1 VDELSTLRVA
11 GEHDLRVGASGCGL

>member
-1 VDELSTLRVA
+1 VHELSTLRVA